1 MLSVP
6 FEDDALEGLLDALIP
21 SEVVPGVAYR
31 LVWRIGEGGMSVVF
45 YALRI
50 TADGEV
56 PVVVKVLKPSCVFR
70 AGPTAALI
78 VKKEAIALG
87 RLNER
92 VPPTPFVIRYID
104 TGTFPLA
111 VGDQQIDAPW
121 VVVEYVHGGAEGTTL
136 SERVEHSVR
145 TTGSA
150 FDPARAAHAIE
161 CLASGLVAVH
171 EVGVIHRDLKPDNVL
186 CCGFGGDEIF
196 KIADF
201 GVARPAGVATFSG
214 AIVGTPGFVAP
225 ELTVGDP
232 RAIGPWSDI
241 FSLAAVI
248 FFLLTGEEYFS
259 ARSPAEALVQASGP
273 VRRSIRDCPGLSPE
287 LRSQEQACRSI
298 DFALACGSSSKL
310 DGRPHRADALAA
322 MLLPWLRVDSIRP
335 GRARKLDLFR
345 DDDDATQLQ
354 RWTWTRLRNPSR
366 DVIIRSV
373 AWDADGRC
381 MAATS
386 KGLAFWNGAGWSDV
400 SLAGLPFAGEGGRIS
415 HHPPSPGPGRAHT
428 PPPLPGRTG
437 SIPPPAGR
445 AGSIPPPAGRPIS
458 APMAPLGG
466 AQPPSHAITPPAP
479 PVEIRFVQR
488 VGAGEWLIGGE
499 NATFAWYTTEGIID
513 VQRLPHPA
521 GFDRFDR
528 ISGDLDDL
536 AVLLASPPGG
546 PPTLCARS
554 GRRWLKP
561 LPLPEVAVVASLA
574 RIEDARWI
582 LAGRGADGSAF
593 AGIYAPL
600 EWSMERLD
608 GLAARAYLSAAG
620 LWEHDVGAAGG
631 TGGSMIWRQGG
642 TVSHELVDESFDIS
656 ATAID
661 AVGRGWAASA
671 GRIWMRRL
679 GSATK
684 PARWDCIWSDPGSVM
699 PIVSLFADLGVVIAM
714 TAEGGLIEGRVFK
727 ATMFDD

>member
-1 MLSVP
+1 MLSIP
-6 FEDDALEGLLDALIP
+6 FEDDALEGLLDTVIP

-56 PVVVKVLKPSCVFR
+56 PVVVKLLKPSCVLR

-78 VKKEAIALG
+78 IKKEAIALG

-92 VPPTPFVIRYID
+92 VPPTPFVVRYID

-111 VGDQQIDAPW
+111 VGDRRIDAPW

-145 TTGSA
+145 TTGAA

-225 ELTVGDP
+225 ELTVGDQK
-232 RAIGPWSDI
+232 AIGPWSDI

-248 FFLLTGEEYFS
+248 FYLLTGEEYFS
-259 ARSPAEALVQASGP
+259 ARSPAEALVQASGQA
-273 VRRSIRDCPGLSPE
+273 RRSIRDCPGLSPE

-335 GRARKLDLFR
+335 GRARRLDLFR
-345 DDDDATQLQ
+345 DDEDPTQLQ
-354 RWTWTRLRNPSR
+354 RWTWTKLKNPAR
-366 DVIIRSV
+366 GLIIRSV

-386 KGLAFWNGAGWSDV
+386 QGLAFWSGASWSDV
-400 SLAGLPFAGEGGRIS
+400 SLAGLPFAGEGGRVS
-415 HHPPSPGPGRAHT
+415 HHPPAPSTGRAST
-428 PPPLPGRTG
+428 PPSMAGRQ
-437 SIPPPAGR
+437 SSPPPTGR
-445 AGSIPPPAGRPIS
+445 AGSITPPAGRPIS
-458 APMAPLGG
+458 TPMAPLGG
-466 AQPPSHAITPPAP
+466 AQSPSQLTPPP
-479 PVEIRFVQR
+479 PPLEIRFVQR
-488 VGAGEWLIGGE
+488 VAAGEWLIGGE

-536 AVLLASPPGG
+536 AVLVASPPGG

-561 LPLPEVAVVASLA
+561 LPLPEVVAVASLA
-574 RIEDARWI
+574 RIEDARW
-582 LAGRGADGSAF
+582 LVSGRGSDGNGF
-593 AGIYAPL
+593 IGIYSPL
-600 EWSMERLD
+600 DWSMERLA
-608 GLAARAYLSAAG
+608 GPTVRAYLSAAG
-620 LWEHDVGAAGG
+620 LWEHEVGSSGGAGG
-631 TGGSMIWRQGG
+631 AMIWRQGG
-642 TVSHELVDESFDIS
+642 AITHELIDEDFDIS
-656 ATAID
+656 AAAID
-661 AVGRGWAASA
+661 GVGRGWAASA

-679 GSATK
+679 SSGTA
-684 PARWDCIWSDPGSVM
+684 PARWDCIWSDNDWPL

-714 TAEGGLIEGRVFK
+714 TADGGLIEGRVLK

>member
-6 FEDDALEGLLDALIP
+6 FEDDALDGLIGAQIS
-21 SEVVPGVAYR
+21 SEVLPGVAYR
-31 LVWRIGEGGMSVVF
+31 LSFRIGEGGMSVVF
-45 YALRI
+45 YALRV
-50 TADGEV
+50 TAEGEV
-56 PVVVKVLKPSCVFR
+56 PVVVKVLKPSCVFK

-78 VKKEAIALG
+78 IKKEAIALS

-92 VPPTPFVIRYID
+92 VPPTPFVVRYID
-104 TGTFPLA
+104 TGTFPLT
-111 VGDQQIDAPW
+111 VGNKTIDAPW

-145 TTGSA
+145 ATGAA
-150 FDPARAAHAIE
+150 FDPARAALAIE
-161 CLASGLVAVH
+161 CLSSGLVAVH

-214 AIVGTPGFVAP
+214 AVVGTPGFVAP

-232 RAIGPWSDI
+232 KAIGPWSDI
-241 FSLAAVI
+241 FSLSAVF

-259 ARSPAEALVQASGP
+259 ARTPAEALVQASGMA
-273 VRRSIRDCPGLSPE
+273 RRSILDCPGLSPE

-298 DFALACGSSSKL
+298 DFALSCGSSPKL

-322 MLLPWLRVDSIRP
+322 MLLPWLRVDSLRP
-335 GRARKLDLFR
+335 GRARRLDLFR
-345 DDDDATQLQ
+345 DDDDPTQLQ
-354 RWTWTRLRNPSR
+354 RWTWTTLRNPSQGL
-366 DVIIRSV
+366 IIRNV
-373 AWDADGRC
+373 AWDGDGRC
-381 MAATS
+381 MTATN
-386 KGLAFWNGAGWSDV
+386 KGLAFWNGATWSEV
-400 SLAGLPFAGEGGRIS
+400 SLAGLPFTGESSRVSAPPAPGGA
-415 HHPPSPGPGRAHT
+415 RA
-428 PPPLPGRTG
+428 
-437 SIPPPAGR
+437 SSPPPAPGR

-458 APMAPLGG
+458 APMAPINPG
-466 AQPPSHAITPPAP
+466 QVPSYLVSPAALP
-479 PVEIRFVQR
+479 GEVRFVRR
-488 VGAGEWLIGGE
+488 VGAGEWLIVGE

-513 VQRLPHPA
+513 VVRLPHPA

-528 ISGDLDDL
+528 LSGDLDDL

-561 LPLPEVAVVASLA
+561 LPLPDVAVVTSLA
-574 RIEDARWI
+574 RVEDARW
-582 LAGRGADGSAF
+582 LVTGRGADGL
-593 AGIYAPL
+593 GYVGLYAPL
-600 EWSMERLD
+600 EWSIERLY
-608 GLAARAYLSAAG
+608 GPLVRAYLSASG
-620 LWEHDVGAAGG
+620 IWEHEVGAAGG
-631 TGGSMIWRQGG
+631 AGGSIVWRQGG
-642 TVSHELVDESFDIS
+642 VVTHEIVDEGFDIS

-671 GRIWMRRL
+671 GRIWLRRL
-679 GSATK
+679 GSATR
-684 PARWDCIWSDPGSVM
+684 PARWDCLWSDAGFGM

-714 TAEGGLIEGRVFK
+714 TAEGGIIEGRVPRI
-727 ATMFDD
+727 AEFDD